1 MSAKSQAEQAL
12 GLTGEMTELS
22 TDVRGP
28 EAVRRSL
35 IDAAKA
41 LSAVRSPRQVSGR
54 DLAQRAGVNYGL
66 IHYYFGTKDNVF
78 AQAVTEATETMA
90 QRWDETG
97 VLPLNTSD
105 EAASYR
111 TFAKLEVDE
120 SRSPIADLIARI
132 VASEARTSGRPQTD
146 SELLAEV
153 AIVTALQFGWGTF
166 EAEIVAAL
174 EKFGGELHALRARVA
189 ELSLQLKAD

>member
-1 MSAKSQAEQAL
+1 MA
-12 GLTGEMTELS
+12 TTDPIN
-22 TDVRGP
+22 DVRGP

-54 DLAQRAGVNYGL
+54 ELARRAGVNYGL

-78 AQAVTEATETMA
+78 AQAVAEAIDDMA
-90 QRWDETG
+90 KRWDEGG
-97 VLPLNTSD
+97 VLPVNTGD
-105 EAASYR
+105 AAASYR

-120 SRSPIADLIARI
+120 SQSPISDLIERI
-132 VASEARTSGRPQTD
+132 VAGEAEASGRRETD

-153 AIVTALQFGWGTF
+153 AITTALQFGWGAF
-166 EAEIVAAL
+166 EEEIVAAL
-174 EKFGGELHALRARVA
+174 EPFGADIHTLRARVA
-189 ELSLQLKAD
+189 ELSMRLKAD

>member
-1 MSAKSQAEQAL
+1 MA
-12 GLTGEMTELS
+12 MTDPLN
-22 TDVRGP
+22 DVRGP

-54 DLAQRAGVNYGL
+54 ELAQRAGVNYGL

-78 AQAVTEATETMA
+78 AQAVAEATETMA
-90 QRWDETG
+90 TRWDRSG
-97 VLPLNTSD
+97 VLPVNTSD

-120 SRSPIADLIARI
+120 SQSPINELIERI
-132 VASEARTSGRPQTD
+132 VVGEARASGRSETD
-146 SELLAEV
+146 GELLAMV
-153 AIVTALQFGWGTF
+153 AITTALQFGWGTF
-166 EAEIVAAL
+166 EDEIVGAL
-174 EKFGGELHALRARVA
+174 EQFGGDLNELRARVA
-189 ELSLQLKAD
+189 ELSLRLKAD

>member
-1 MSAKSQAEQAL
+1 
-12 GLTGEMTELS
+12 MTDPLN
-22 TDVRGP
+22 DVRGP

-54 DLAQRAGVNYGL
+54 ELAQRAGVNYGL

-90 QRWDETG
+90 KRWDESG
-97 VLPLNTSD
+97 VLPVNTGD

-120 SRSPIADLIARI
+120 SQSPIADLIERI
-132 VASEARTSGRPQTD
+132 VASEAEASGRSRTD
-146 SELLAEV
+146 SDLLAEV
-153 AIVTALQFGWGTF
+153 AITTALQFGWGAF
-166 EAEIVAAL
+166 EEEIVAAL
-174 EKFGGELHALRARVA
+174 EQFGAELHTLRARVA
-189 ELSLQLKAD
+189 ELSMRLKAD

>member
-1 MSAKSQAEQAL
+1 
-12 GLTGEMTELS
+12 MTDPLN
-22 TDVRGP
+22 DVRGP

-54 DLAQRAGVNYGL
+54 ELAQRAGVNYGL

-90 QRWDETG
+90 KRWDDSG
-97 VLPLNTSD
+97 VLPVNTGD

-120 SRSPIADLIARI
+120 SRSPIADLVARI
-132 VASEARTSGRPQTD
+132 VAGEARASDRPETD
-146 SELLAEV
+146 RELLAEV
-153 AIVTALQFGWGTF
+153 AITTALQFGWGTF
-166 EAEIVAAL
+166 EDEIVGAL
-174 EKFGGELHALRARVA
+174 EQFGGELHELRARVA
-189 ELSLQLKAD
+189 ELSMRLRAD